1 MSPRILVV
9 DDDIDMRQML
19 CLVFQRAGFEVVE
32 AANGEQAL
40 ARAVDSHPIV
50 VLLDVM
56 MPGLSGFDV
65 CSRLKCDQRTDQVP
79 VIFVSA
85 AEDVR
90 SRNDNLKIGADDC
103 IQKPIA
109 PRELVARV
117 RRVLERRGVESMAS

>member
-1 MSPRILVV
+1 MLPRILVV
-9 DDDIDMRQML
+9 DDDIEMRQML

-40 ARAVDSHPIV
+40 ARAVDSNPIV

-56 MPGLSGFDV
+56 MPGLSGFEV
-65 CSRLKCDQRTDQVP
+65 CRYLKRDRRTDQVP

-85 AEDVR
+85 AQDVR
-90 SRNDNLKIGADDC
+90 RRNDELKIGADDC

-117 RRVLERRGVESMAS
+117 KRVLERRGVELAAR